1 MTDEIFYYQAL
12 NYSIIV
18 IYDYYKSYSNL
29 GVAKAPLKVEK
40 EIFTFETCKGRA

>member
-18 IYDYYKSYSNL
+18 ICGSLRGAASSKYQFN
-29 GVAKAPLKVEK
+29 K
-40 EIFTFETCKGRA
+40 EIFASKTYKGRA